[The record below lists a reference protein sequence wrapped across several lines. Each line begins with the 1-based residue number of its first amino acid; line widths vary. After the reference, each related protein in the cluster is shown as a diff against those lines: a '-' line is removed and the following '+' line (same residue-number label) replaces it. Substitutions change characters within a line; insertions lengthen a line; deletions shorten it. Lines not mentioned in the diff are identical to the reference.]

1 MYYRFV
7 WQLVRAMANLGT
19 RLPPLLKFQRWE
31 LWCWEA
37 SDYVLSICVA
47 A

>member
-7 WQLVRAMANLGT
+7 WQLDRAMANLGT

-31 LWCWEA
+31 LCCREV
-37 SDYVLSICVA
+37 SDYVSSMCVA